1 MPLPW
6 SSRLSSARSSER
18 RRWPRRQVAW
28 PITMSIE
35 GGEPVTGMATDASL
49 HGLRVVLEHPQAI
62 PDGARCHIEVLLA
75 GGQARFVRIGEVRH
89 VSERGIGLLSTTQ
102 LPIDVDVEDT
112 GGSARTTV
120 RKIPHHPPGSV
131 AAMLRSLTLPR
142 LHH

>member
-1 MPLPW
+1 
-6 SSRLSSARSSER
+6 
-18 RRWPRRQVAW
+18 
-28 PITMSIE
+28 MSIE

-62 PDGARCHIEVLLA
+62 PDGARCHIAVLLA

-102 LPIDVDVEDT
+102 LPIDVEDA
-112 GGSARTTV
+112 GASARTTV

-131 AAMLRSLTLPR
+131 TAMLRSLTLPR